1 MSKPRQPPR
10 RRRSRPAHSEPPR
23 NRLAE
28 IQAEI
33 REVQERIED
42 SRRARRLI
50 RNAAELTVLEQEIT
64 RLTDRLA
71 KLLIAETLQ
80 QAADDQQTDQQ
91 ARSRFQGAGAP
102 LKNQGKRDVTI
113 RTPRGSLTIR
123 VTYYSRNCDRSREH
137 KGLYPEWH

>member
-1 MSKPRQPPR
+1 MSKRRQSPR
-10 RRRSRPAHSEPPR
+10 RRRSRPAHPQPPR

-33 REVQERIED
+33 QEVQQQID
-42 SRRARRLI
+42 GSRQACRLI

-80 QAADDQQTDQQ
+80 RTADDRQTNQQ
-91 ARSRFQGAGAP
+91 ARSRFEGAGIP

-113 RTPRGSLTIR
+113 
-123 VTYYSRNCDRSREH
+123 
-137 KGLYPEWH
+137 

>member
-1 MSKPRQPPR
+1 MSKPRPPPR
-10 RRRSRPAHSEPPR
+10 RRRSRPANPEPRPD
-23 NRLAE
+23 RLAE

-80 QAADDQQTDQQ
+80 QTADDPQTNQQ
-91 ARSRFQGAGAP
+91 ARSRSRGAGAP

-113 RTPRGSLTIR
+113 RTPRGSL
-123 VTYYSRNCDRSREH
+123 
-137 KGLYPEWH
+137 

>member
-10 RRRSRPAHSEPPR
+10 PPRHRRSRPAPSQPPR

-33 REVQERIED
+33 QEVQQQID
-42 SRRARRLI
+42 QSRHASRLI

-80 QAADDQQTDQQ
+80 RAADDPSTNQQ
-91 ARSRFQGAGAP
+91 ARSRFQGAGVR
-102 LKNQGKRDVTI
+102 LKDQGKRDVTI
-113 RTPRGSLTIR
+113 RTARGSLTIR

-137 KGLYPEWH
+137 KGL

>member
-10 RRRSRPAHSEPPR
+10 SPRRRRSSPAHPQPPR

-33 REVQERIED
+33 QEVQQQID
-42 SRRARRLI
+42 HSRQARRLI

-80 QAADDQQTDQQ
+80 QTADDQEINQQ
-91 ARSRFQGAGAP
+91 AAPDLRERASRSRTKASAMS
-102 LKNQGKRDVTI
+102 RSE
-113 RTPRGSLTIR
+113 RR
-123 VTYYSRNCDRSREH
+123 VDR
-137 KGLYPEWH
+137 

>member
-1 MSKPRQPPR
+1 MSKRHQPLRPSR
-10 RRRSRPAHSEPPR
+10 RRRSHPAPPETPR

-33 REVQERIED
+33 REVQQQIEH
-42 SRRARRLI
+42 SRQACRLI

-80 QAADDQQTDQQ
+80 RTADDHQTNQQ
-91 ARSRFQGAGAP
+91 ARSLFQGAGVQ
-102 LKNQGKRDVTI
+102 LKNQGQREVTI
-113 RTPRGSLTIR
+113 RTTRGPLTIR
-123 VTYYSRNCDRSREH
+123 VSYYSRNCDRAREN
-137 KGLYPEWH
+137 KG